1 MTKITRV
8 NIAAARAQRDILRRS
23 GRAVPAHVERLA
35 TTQLADSENS
45 AVLVKGRQRPSQKQP
60 LSDVQGSSR
69 RRRYASKN
77 ETTAVAKGRSTSR

>member
-23 GRAVPAHVERLA
+23 GREVPAHVERLA
-35 TTQLADSENS
+35 TTQLADPENS
-45 AVLVKGRQRPSQKQP
+45 AVLVKERQRQRLKQP

-77 ETTAVAKGRSTSR
+77 KTTVVAKGRSTSL